1 MRAGSAD
8 KENLVASKYEARKRN
23 HYARPGQPSINE
35 RKYKLAALAVKSLQ
49 AYSTVQGSTVQKR
62 TAQHSTVQYS
72 TVQYSTVQHSTEQYS
87 NVQCSTCLLYTSPSP
102 RD

>member
-62 TAQHSTVQYS
+62 TVKYSTVQYS
-72 TVQYSTVQHSTEQYS
+72 TVQYSTAQYKAVQ
-87 NVQCSTCLLYTSPSP
+87 
-102 RD
+102 